1 METAIRTRDLT
12 KCYGDQFA
20 LDTLDLEVPA
30 GSVFGFL
37 GPNGSGKTTTIRLLA
52 GLLRPTRGTAE
63 ILGIDATRYPDR
75 VHRRIGYLP
84 GEFAAYA
91 DLTAE
96 RYLRYLADLRGDV
109 PWRNVDHLARRL
121 DLRLDRRIGALSHGN
136 RQKIG
141 IVQAFMVDAP
151 VLLLDEPTAGLD
163 PLMQREFLTL
173 VAETRAAGRT
183 VFLSSHILSE
193 VEAVADRIGIL
204 RGGRLIAVDT
214 VDHLRARAV
223 RRLDLTFA
231 EEPPAS
237 ALTEVPGIR
246 DLAATDSTVH
256 LVVEGSTAPLFA
268 ALAPYHVEDVVS
280 HEPDL
285 EEIFLAL
292 YDGGER

>member
-1 METAIRTRDLT
+1 MEAAIRTRDLT

-20 LDTLDLEVPA
+20 LDGLDLDVPA

-96 RYLRYLADLRGDV
+96 RYLHYLADLRGDV
-109 PWRNVDHLARRL
+109 PWRNVDLLARRF

-136 RQKIG
+136 RQKVG
-141 IVQAFMVDAP
+141 IIQAFMGDPP

-163 PLMQREFLTL
+163 PLMQREFLSL
-173 VAETRAAGRT
+173 VAEAREAGRT

-204 RGGRLIAVDT
+204 RAGRLIAVDT

-237 ALTEVPGIR
+237 ALSGITGIR
-246 DLAATDSTVH
+246 DLASTDSTVH
-256 LVVEGSTAPLFA
+256 LVIEGSTAPLFA
-268 ALAPYHVEDVVS
+268 ALAPYRVEDVVS

-292 YDGGER
+292 YDGER